1 MTKVHVVLETKVKPY
16 GMIIT
21 DEETNNIFFF
31 DEEDIHIIEKAI
43 LKFKAALS

>member
-1 MTKVHVVLETKVKPY
+1 MSKVHVVLETKVKPY

-31 DEEDIHIIEKAI
+31 DEEDVKILEKAI
-43 LKFKAALS
+43 LKFKEVLS